1 MNHIRVRFAPSPT
14 GTLHVGGART
24 AIFNWLYARAQQGV
38 FILRIEDTDQ
48 ERSTEDSHQQILRA
62 FQWLD
67 LDYDEG
73 PHVGGEFGPYVQSER
88 REIYDDYAQQMLD
101 KGLAYRCYC
110 TPGELEE
117 MRKKAI
123 AEGRQKIHEAPCLNL
138 SAEERAAREA
148 EGRSSVIRVRMPDEG
163 VIKWTDIV
171 HGDTEFECAV
181 LDDWVAVKSDGYP
194 TYNFACVVDDGLMQ
208 ISHVLRGDDHISNTP
223 RQIHLF
229 KAFGFKLPKFGHLPM
244 ILGPDK
250 QRLSKRHGA
259 ASVEEFREDGYLP
272 QALVNYLAL
281 LGWNPGS
288 AQEVFEM
295 PQLIKAFSL
304 KRLNNTAAVFDPEKC
319 RYINAQHMKNLDD
332 AQRAALVWPRLVRA
346 GLVEDNDEAA
356 RAKLKN
362 VVAIM
367 GARIS
372 FLGEAAERLACYFSN
387 EFPRDPEA
395 QESLDAAAL
404 ERLAELGSRIEALG
418 EFSASSLEALMR
430 AYAEELSVKLGELV
444 HPTRAALTGQKVGPS
459 LFASMEV
466 LGRET
471 VVERLRAA
479 KEG

>member
-24 AIFNWLYARAQQGV
+24 AIFNWLYARSQQGV

-62 FQWLD
+62 LQWLD

-73 PHVGGEFGPYVQSER
+73 PGVGGEFGPYVQSER

-110 TPGELEE
+110 TPEELDA

-123 AEGRQKIHEAPCLNL
+123 AEGRQKIYERVCRDLT
-138 SAEERAAREA
+138 AEEREAREA

-163 VIKWTDIV
+163 SIKWTDIV

-181 LDDWVAVKSDGYP
+181 LDDWVAVKSDGFP

-229 KAFGFKLPKFGHLPM
+229 NAFGFKLPKFGHLPM

-259 ASVEEFREDGYLP
+259 ASVEEFREEGYLS

-288 AQEVFEM
+288 PQEVFEM
-295 PQLIKAFSL
+295 PQLIKSFSL

-332 AQRAALVWPRLVRA
+332 QQRAALVWPRLVKA
-346 GLVEDNDEAA
+346 GLVKREDETA
-356 RAKLKN
+356 RAKLKE
-362 VVAIM
+362 VVKIM

-372 FLGEAAERLACYFSN
+372 FLGEAAERLACYFS
-387 EFPRDPEA
+387 EEYPRDPETE
-395 QESLDAAAL
+395 ESLDAEAV
-404 ERLAELGSRIEALG
+404 ERLRELGRRVEALD
-418 EFSASSLEALMR
+418 EFSSAALEALMR
-430 AYAEELSVKLGELV
+430 AYAEELGVKLGELV

-466 LGRET
+466 LGKGT
-471 VVERLRAA
+471 VVKRLLGAEA
-479 KEG
+479 S